1 VVIDHLWRPSRHLS
15 LGLMNKVKP
24 TIYYYSCYLYARI
37 EYLTMIPMRK
47 FGLVLILA
55 VSVISCVPN
64 RKIALVQDSKEMAVE
79 QRDNMYFIDEKYD
92 DIIRTGDELYVQV
105 TSADETQTNF
115 NQGRTEMVRDP
126 SVVSYTVNEEG
137 NIKLPYINEI
147 KLTGLTLHEASFK
160 IEKELSQY
168 LLYPSVF
175 IRFVNNK
182 VTILGEVQRPGV
194 YVFNYKNINILQAIG
209 YANDF
214 ATFGNRKNVL
224 IIREEGGHRSKY
236 VVDLTSDEL
245 LSSKYYMVKSN
256 DIIYV
261 EPLKSKMWGMDTFPY
276 DLLLSIASLTIVVL
290 TFMITYYY

>member
-1 VVIDHLWRPSRHLS
+1 MKVSKCGLLIFLVIAAL
-15 LGLMNKVKP
+15 
-24 TIYYYSCYLYARI
+24 
-37 EYLTMIPMRK
+37 
-47 FGLVLILA
+47 
-55 VSVISCVPN
+55 SCVPN
-64 RKIALVQDSKEMAVE
+64 RKISLVQDSKEMAVQ
-79 QRDNMYFIDEKYD
+79 QRDNMYFIGEEFD
-92 DIIRTGDELYVQV
+92 DLIRTGDELFIRV

-115 NQGRTEMVRDP
+115 NQDRSDMVRDP

-137 NIKLPYINEI
+137 YIKLPYINEI

-160 IEKELSQY
+160 IENELSQY
-168 LLYPSVF
+168 LLHPSVF

-182 VTILGEVQRPGV
+182 VTILGEVNRPGV

-214 ATFGNRKNVL
+214 ATFGNREKVL
-224 IIREEGGHRSKY
+224 VIREEGGHRSKY

-245 LSSKYYMVKSN
+245 LTSSLYMIKSN

-261 EPLKSKMWGMDTFPY
+261 EPLKSKMWGLDAFPY
-276 DLLLSIASLTIVVL
+276 DLLLSVVSLTIVVL